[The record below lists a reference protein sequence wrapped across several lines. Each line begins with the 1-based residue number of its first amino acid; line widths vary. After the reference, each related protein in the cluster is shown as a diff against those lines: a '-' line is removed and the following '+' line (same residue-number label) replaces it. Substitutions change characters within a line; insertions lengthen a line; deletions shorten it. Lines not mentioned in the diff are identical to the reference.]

1 MSPANNSGELAKTY
15 DPSKIEGPWYD
26 RWFDKG
32 YFTPEIDPDQ
42 DPFVI
47 IMPPPNVTGELHMG
61 HALFVAVE
69 DILSRWHRMQ
79 GRPTLWLP
87 GADHAGIAGQWVVER
102 ELAAKG
108 MSRHDLGR
116 EQFLDHVWEWM
127 DRYRSR
133 ILSQLRT
140 LGASCDWSRFH
151 FTMDPGP
158 SRAVRTAFKRLYDK
172 GLIYRGER
180 LINWCPRCMT
190 ALSDLEVEHEDVQ
203 SHIWTLRYPILGTD
217 DFIEVAT
224 TRPETMLGDTA
235 VAVHPDDERYAHLI
249 GKNATLP
256 ILGRQLPIIE
266 DDAVDPSFGTGAVK
280 VTPAHDPNDF
290 EIGQRHRLPSINM
303 MNLDGTVNENGGP
316 YAGQTMAE
324 ARRNIVAR
332 LEEEGFLVEVKEHTH
347 AVGRCQRCDTIVEP
361 IISKQWFVEMQ
372 PLADPAIRV
381 AKDGTVRFVPDRF
394 KGIYLHWME
403 NIHDWCISRQLWW
416 GHRIPV
422 WYCDCGE
429 IIVTDQ
435 EKVESCPKCG
445 STKLSQDPDVL
456 DTWFSSGLWPF
467 STLGWPDQTEDLKYF
482 YPGSVM
488 ETGYDILFF
497 WVARMIFFGLEFM
510 GEVPYHT
517 VYLHG
522 TVRDEQGQ
530 RMSKTKGN
538 VIDPTEL
545 TKEYG
550 SDALRFTLITAGA
563 PGADMKLSTQRVESN
578 RNFGTKIWNATRYVL
593 RSIEAEGVQRD
604 ELGAPLSADPKYMTL
619 ADRWITSRLE
629 QLVADVQDL
638 LINYQLGEAGR
649 RIYEFLWSEYC
660 DWYIESTKVVLN
672 GEDAEAKA
680 TARQTLVTVLERA
693 LRLLHPFMPF
703 VTEELWQHLPHA
715 GESIMTA
722 PWPVSERARIDERAV
737 TEYQFLIDAVRA
749 VRNARAESGVE
760 ASFWIAAMI
769 YPGSHQETF
778 HELEEVFSF
787 LARVGKDRLEY
798 REEPLE
804 APKAVVTLV
813 VDDAVIYLPLAGMV
827 DIVAE
832 QERLRKEIE
841 QVDAEIAR
849 IGQLL
854 SNEQFTSKAP
864 ADVVNKQRERL
875 TASQDRLAL
884 LQARLDEL
892 DG

>member
-1 MSPANNSGELAKTY
+1 MAPRAKPGELAKTY
-15 DPSKIEGPWYD
+15 EPSKIEGPWYD
-26 RWFDKG
+26 RWFDSG
-32 YFTPEIDPDQ
+32 YFSPETDPDK

-79 GRPTLWLP
+79 GTPTLWLP

-133 ILSQLRT
+133 ILSQLRI
-140 LGASCDWSRFH
+140 LGASCDWTRFH

-190 ALSDLEVEHEDVQ
+190 ALSDLEVEHEEIQ

-217 DFIEVAT
+217 DFVEVAT

-235 VAVHPDDERYAHLI
+235 VAVHPGDERYQHVI
-249 GKNATLP
+249 GRNATLP
-256 ILGRQLPIIE
+256 ILGRQLKIVE
-266 DDAVDPSFGTGAVK
+266 DEAVDPSFGTGAVK

-290 EIGQRHRLPSINM
+290 EIGRRHGLPAINV
-303 MNLDGTVNENGGP
+303 MNLDGTMNENAGP
-316 YAGQTMAE
+316 FEGQTTQD
-324 ARRNIVAR
+324 ARRNIVER
-332 LEEEGFLVEVKEHTH
+332 LDEEGFLVEVKDHIH
-347 AVGRCQRCDTIVEP
+347 SVGRCQRCDTVVEP
-361 IISKQWFVEMQ
+361 IISKQWFVDMQ
-372 PLADPAIRV
+372 PLAKPAIDV
-381 AKDGTVRFVPDRF
+381 AHDGTVRFVPDRF

-422 WYCDCGE
+422 WYCECGE

-435 EKVESCPKCG
+435 ETVEQCPKCG
-445 STKLSQDPDVL
+445 SSNLEQDPDVL
-456 DTWFSSGLWPF
+456 DTWFSSGLWPM
-467 STLGWPDQTEDLKYF
+467 STLGWPDETEDLKYF

-510 GEVPYHT
+510 GEAPYHT

-522 TVRDEQGQ
+522 TVRDELGQ

-563 PGADMKLSTQRVESN
+563 PGADMKMSVQRVESS
-578 RNFGTKIWNATRYVL
+578 RNFGTKIWNATRFVL
-593 RSIEAEGVQRD
+593 RSIEGADIKRNEY
-604 ELGAPLSADPKYMTL
+604 GAPHPAEPSATTL

-629 QLVADVQDL
+629 ELTADIQDL
-638 LINYQLGEAGR
+638 MINYQLGEAGR
-649 RIYEFLWSEYC
+649 RLYDFLWSEYC

-672 GEDAEAKA
+672 GEDAAAKA
-680 TARQTLVTVLERA
+680 AAQQTLVHVLERS

-703 VTEELWQHLPHA
+703 VTEELWQHLPH
-715 GESIMTA
+715 GGDSIMVA
-722 PWPVSERARIDERAV
+722 PWPVADKSRIDERAV
-737 TEYQFLIDAVRA
+737 REYAFMIDAVRA

-760 ASFWIAAMI
+760 ASFWISALI
-769 YPGSHQETF
+769 YPGTHGETF
-778 HELEEVFSF
+778 VNLEDVFSF
-787 LARVGKDRLEY
+787 LARVGKDRLKY
-798 REEPLE
+798 RDAPME
-804 APKAVVTLV
+804 AAKSMLTLV

-827 DIVAE
+827 DLDAE
-832 QERLRKEIE
+832 RERLRKEIDE
-841 QVDAEIAR
+841 VEADIAR
-849 IGQLL
+849 VGDLL

-864 ADVVNKQRERL
+864 EKVVNTQRERL
-875 TASQDRLAL
+875 TSSQERLSL
-884 LQARLDEL
+884 LQTRLNEL
-892 DG
+892 AG

>member
-1 MSPANNSGELAKTY
+1 MTSTAKPDELAKNY
-15 DPSKIEGPWYD
+15 DPSSIEGSWYD

-32 YFTPEIDPDQ
+32 YFTPEIDRDQ
-42 DPFVI
+42 EPFVI

-79 GRPTLWLP
+79 GTPTLWLP

-108 MSRHDLGR
+108 LSRHDLGR
-116 EQFLDHVWEWM
+116 EQFVDQVWEWM

-140 LGASCDWSRFH
+140 LGASCDWTRFH
-151 FTMDPGP
+151 FTMDPQP

-190 ALSDLEVEHEDVQ
+190 ALSELEVNHEEIP
-203 SHIWTLRYPILGTD
+203 SSIWTLRYPVLD
-217 DFIEVAT
+217 SDEFIEVAT

-235 VAVHPDDERYAHLI
+235 VAVHPDDQRYRHLI
-249 GKNATLP
+249 GRSATLP
-256 ILGRQLPIIE
+256 LMGRELPIIA
-266 DDAVDPSFGTGAVK
+266 DDAVDPEFGTGAVK

-290 EIGQRHRLPSINM
+290 EIGQRHHLPAINI
-303 MNLDGTVNENGGP
+303 MNLDGTMNENAGP
-316 YAGQTMAE
+316 FNGQTMQD

-332 LEEEGFLVEVKEHTH
+332 LDEEGFLVEVKDHIH
-347 AVGRCQRCDTIVEP
+347 AVGRCQRCDTVVEP

-372 PLADPAIRV
+372 PLADPAIAV

-394 KGIYLHWME
+394 KGTYLHWME

-429 IIVTDQ
+429 IVVTDQ
-435 EKVESCPKCG
+435 EKVETCPHCG
-445 STKLSQDPDVL
+445 GTNLTQDPDVL

-467 STLGWPDQTEDLKYF
+467 STLGWPDDTENLRYF

-497 WVARMIFFGLEFM
+497 WVARMIFFGIEFM

-545 TKEYG
+545 TKEFG

-593 RSIEAEGVQRD
+593 RSIETADITQD
-604 ELGAPLSADPKYMTL
+604 SNGAPTAPIATNMTL
-619 ADRWITSRLE
+619 ADRWIMSRLE
-629 QLVADVQDL
+629 QLTADIQDL
-638 LINYQLGEAGR
+638 MINYQLGEAGR

-672 GEDAEAKA
+672 ADDTDAKQAA
-680 TARQTLVTVLERA
+680 QQTLVYVLERS

-703 VTEELWQHLPHA
+703 VTEELWQHLPHS
-715 GESIMTA
+715 GDSIMVA
-722 PWPVSERARIDERAV
+722 PWPVADQTRIDERAV
-737 TEYQFLIDAVRA
+737 TEYAFMIEAVRS

-760 ASFWIAAMI
+760 ASFWISAMI
-769 YPGSHQETF
+769 YPGSHSDTF
-778 HELEEVFSF
+778 RSLEDVFSF
-787 LARVGKDRLEY
+787 LARVGKERLEY
-798 REEPLE
+798 RGEPLE
-804 APKAVVTLV
+804 AAKAVVTLV
-813 VDDAVIYLPLAGMV
+813 IDDAVIYLPLAGMV
-827 DIVAE
+827 DLDAE
-832 QERLRKEIE
+832 RGRLAKEIE
-841 QVDAEIAR
+841 QVDEEIAR

-854 SNEQFTSKAP
+854 GNDQFISRAP
-864 ADVVNKQRERL
+864 ADVVNKQRDRL
-875 TASQDRLAL
+875 SSSQDRLAL
-884 LQARLDEL
+884 LQARLGEL
-892 DG
+892 NG